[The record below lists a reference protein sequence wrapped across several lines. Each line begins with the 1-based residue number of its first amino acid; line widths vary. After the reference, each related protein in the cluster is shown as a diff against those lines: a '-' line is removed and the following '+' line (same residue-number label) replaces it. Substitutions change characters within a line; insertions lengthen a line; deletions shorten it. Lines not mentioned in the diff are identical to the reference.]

1 MHVRDCKLTQIL
13 APLLAGNTQVR
24 SPSSHR
30 FSPKVH
36 SCSRGPH
43 PQGARRPC
51 AFAPDLLPGC
61 VCVCKVF
68 CVRACLCAFK
78 PVHVCVCEWGCLH
91 AGMQQPRLQP
101 PTCSCKSS
109 ARPRPMCLN
118 TLCPARQ
125 PACSPSAWRHSA
137 CPCSC
142 TCFCAAHQAV
152 LLAVVSGAPDDYQDT
167 LNTLRMATRAAT
179 IKVLAPR
186 GRAEPSRW
194 RACRPVQLQLAD
206 MQRRACAICLRSL
219 HPVMLT

>member
-78 PVHVCVCEWGCLH
+78 PVHVCVCVNGDAC
-91 AGMQQPRLQP
+91 MQA
-101 PTCSCKSS
+101 CSSH
-109 ARPRPMCLN
+109 
-118 TLCPARQ
+118 
-125 PACSPSAWRHSA
+125 ACSP
-137 CPCSC
+137 PP
-142 TCFCAAHQAV
+142 AHA
-152 LLAVVSGAPDDYQDT
+152 
-167 LNTLRMATRAAT
+167 RA
-179 IKVLAPR
+179 LH
-186 GRAEPSRW
+186 GRAP
-194 RACRPVQLQLAD
+194 CV
-206 MQRRACAICLRSL
+206 
-219 HPVMLT
+219 